1 MEGKLMFPSQPCER
15 AEPFGHTELPSSDAA
30 IFELEHRS
38 EVLRAELGRVEAR
51 LRELRI
57 AADLCPHCG
66 GAGRRPVRG
75 GLYGEV
81 CNRLC
86 VCQTG

>member
-1 MEGKLMFPSQPCER
+1 M
-15 AEPFGHTELPSSDAA
+15 
-30 IFELEHRS
+30 IFELEHRC
-38 EVLRAELGRVEAR
+38 EVLRAELAGLEAR

-57 AADLCPHCG
+57 AADLCPLCG
-66 GAGRRPVRG
+66 GVGRRPVRG

-81 CNRLC
+81 CHRRC